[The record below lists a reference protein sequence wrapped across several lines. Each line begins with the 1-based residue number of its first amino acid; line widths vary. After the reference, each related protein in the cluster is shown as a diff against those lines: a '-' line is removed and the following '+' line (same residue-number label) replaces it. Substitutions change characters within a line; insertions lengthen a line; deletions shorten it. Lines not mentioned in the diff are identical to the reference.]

1 MSKLTGSKKATQ
13 FTESVIRE
21 MTRLNHLYG
30 GVNLSQGFPDFP
42 APSAVKD
49 AACAAINADINQY
62 AVTWGAQP
70 LREAVAREF
79 TRRYRLPIVADEQ
92 VTVCCGSTEAMMSTM
107 MAIIDPGD
115 EVVIFEPFYENY
127 GPDAILSGATPRYVT
142 LHEPDPSTSLGADP
156 STSLGADWTFD
167 PDELAAAFNDKT
179 KAIIINTP
187 NNPTGKVFSRE
198 ELETI
203 AALCRKWD
211 AIAIS
216 DEIYEHIIYD
226 GHAHIPI
233 ATIEGMADRTV
244 TINGLSKTY
253 SVTGWRV
260 GWTISPP
267 SLTGAIR
274 KVHDFLTVGAPAP
287 LQEAGA
293 VALGMPDDYYVRLA
307 ENYRQRRDVLL
318 DILAR
323 HHFTVYKPFGAY
335 YIMTDIGVFGF
346 ADDVD
351 FARYLVKEIGV
362 AAVPGSSFYKT
373 RGMGKTKLRFC
384 FCKRDETLAEA
395 DRRLERLVPADVQIH

>member
-1 MSKLTGSKKATQ
+1 MSKLTGSRKATQ

-21 MTRLNHLYG
+21 MTRLNEMYG

-49 AACAAINADINQY
+49 AACAAINADVNQY
-62 AVTWGAQP
+62 AVTWGARP

-79 TRRYRLPIVADEQ
+79 TRRYGVPVVADDQ
-92 VTVCCGSTEAMMSTM
+92 VTVCCGTTEAMMSTM
-107 MAIIDPGD
+107 MAIVDPGD
-115 EVVIFEPFYENY
+115 EVVVFEPFYENY
-127 GPDAILSGATPRYVT
+127 GPDAILSGAMPRYVT
-142 LHEPDPSTSLGADP
+142 LHEPSWS
-156 STSLGADWTFD
+156 FD
-167 PDELAAAFNDKT
+167 PDELAAAFNHKT

-187 NNPTGKVFSRE
+187 NNPTGKVFTRE

-226 GHAHIPI
+226 GQQHVPI
-233 ATIEGMADRTV
+233 ATIPGMSDRTV

-274 KVHDFLTVGAPAP
+274 KVHDFLTVGAAAP
-287 LQEAGA
+287 LQAAGA
-293 VALGMPDDYYVRLA
+293 VALGLPDDYYTKMA
-307 ENYRQRRDVLL
+307 AGYQRRRDMLL
-318 DILAR
+318 DILER
-323 HHFTVYKPFGAY
+323 HHFTCYKPQGAY
-335 YIMTDIGVFGF
+335 YIMTDISTFGF
-346 ADDVD
+346 RDDVE
-351 FARYLVKEIGV
+351 FVRYLIKDIGV
-362 AAVPGSSFYKT
+362 AGVPGSSFYKDPSKGRT
-373 RGMGKTKLRFC
+373 QLRFC
-384 FCKRDETLAEA
+384 FCKKDSTLTAADERLAK
-395 DRRLERLVPADVQIH
+395 LVPAIAGARPH

>member
-21 MTRLNHLYG
+21 MTRLNQIHG

-42 APSAVKD
+42 APQAVKD
-49 AACAAINADINQY
+49 AACAAINADVNQY
-62 AVTWGAQP
+62 AVTWGARP

-79 TRRYRLPIVADEQ
+79 TRRYGLPIVADEQ

-142 LHEPDPSTSLGADP
+142 LHEPD
-156 STSLGADWTFD
+156 WTFD
-167 PDELAAAFNDKT
+167 PDELAAAFNSKT

-187 NNPTGKVFSRE
+187 NNPTGKVFTRD
-198 ELETI
+198 ELEAI

-226 GHAHIPI
+226 GHVHIPI
-233 ATIEGMADRTV
+233 ATIEGMADRTI
-244 TINGLSKTY
+244 TINGLSKTF

-293 VALGMPDDYYVRLA
+293 VALSLPDDYYVKLA
-307 ENYRQRRDVLL
+307 ANYRQRRDVLL
-318 DILAR
+318 ETLER
-323 HHFTVYKPFGAY
+323 HHFTCYKPYGAY
-335 YIMTDIGVFGF
+335 YIMTDISVFGF
-346 ADDVD
+346 SNDVE
-351 FARYLVKEIGV
+351 FARYLVKDVGV

-373 RGMGKTKLRFC
+373 SAGRTKLRFC
-384 FCKRDETLAEA
+384 FCKKDETLKEA
-395 DRRLERLVPADVQIH
+395 DRRLAKLVPASVGR